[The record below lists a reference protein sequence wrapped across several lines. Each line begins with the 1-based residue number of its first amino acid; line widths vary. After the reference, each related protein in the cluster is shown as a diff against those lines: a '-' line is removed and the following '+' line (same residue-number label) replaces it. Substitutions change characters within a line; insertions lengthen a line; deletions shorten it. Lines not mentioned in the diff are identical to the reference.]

1 MYTIDYQG
9 YTMDVDLDCHGDIE
23 SIILYP
29 QEIEI
34 IELMDGKSKDL
45 LKELGEEFDW
55 MFNDLSD
62 GELWNKIHKAIED
75 ERMDGEMNQ
84 QISYYES
91 RGHDMS
97 RYY

>member
-9 YTMDVDLDCHGDIE
+9 YMMDIDLDYDGDIE

-45 LKELGEEFDW
+45 LKELGKEFDW
-55 MFNDLSD
+55 MFNDLST
-62 GELWNKIHKAIED
+62 GKLWDKVHKAIED
-75 ERMDGEMNQ
+75 ERMEGEMMQ
-84 QISYYES
+84 RISYYES
-91 RGHDMS
+91 RVHDMS
-97 RYY
+97 QYY

>member
-55 MFNDLSD
+55 MYNDLSD
-62 GELWNKIHKAIED
+62 GKLWDKVHKAIED

>member
-75 ERMDGEMNQ
+75 ERMDGEMSQ

-97 RYY
+97 QYY